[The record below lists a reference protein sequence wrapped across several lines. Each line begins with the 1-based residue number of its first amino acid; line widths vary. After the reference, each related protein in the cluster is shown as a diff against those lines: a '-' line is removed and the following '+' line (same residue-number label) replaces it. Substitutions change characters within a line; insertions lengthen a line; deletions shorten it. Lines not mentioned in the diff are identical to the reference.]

1 MPCGVQISV
10 QGVAPLEC
18 ATACEIVG
26 AMAKPKTANKAI
38 HEQRRRW

>member
-10 QGVAPLEC
+10 QGVAPFEW